1 MSATVDLPQGCI
13 LDRSHA
19 SALDLDHAIIVLAEL
34 YGFPHLS
41 VWPNGRPYSSED
53 EDYPEVMRDLADGAV
68 DWLNERAPLGLVFT
82 VEDNSLYLSPI
93 DEG

>member
-19 SALDLDHAIIVLAEL
+19 SALDLDLAIVRLAEL

-41 VWPNGRPYSSED
+41 VWPNGRPYSPED
-53 EDYPEVMRDLADGAV
+53 EEYPEVMRDLADGAV
-68 DWLNERAPLGLVFT
+68 DWLNERAPEGLAYV
-82 VEDNSLYLSPI
+82 VEDNSLFLWPI
-93 DEG
+93 DED